1 MGDDVSGIDGWLEG
15 TLGFRMIGTDV
26 EGSGGGG
33 GASWEW
39 GSVGGGM
46 VLTGGGAESEA
57 LDVSDEDVLDADDVA
72 GVDVLDA
79 DDVAGVNVLDAD
91 DVAGVD
97 VLDADDVAGVD
108 EGALKW
114 HRWAH
119 VVVPL
124 SSHLTW
130 SVPVG
135 LSPTVVYS
143 SYKES
148 LLQYTQVR
156 LFSSV

>member
-15 TLGFRMIGTDV
+15 TLGFGMIGTDV

-39 GSVGGGM
+39 GSVGGGT

-79 DDVAGVNVLDAD
+79 DN
-91 DVAGVD
+91 VAGVD
-97 VLDADDVAGVD
+97 VLDADYVAGVD
-108 EGALKW
+108 EGVLKW
-114 HRWAH
+114 LRWAH

-143 SYKES
+143 SYRES

-156 LFSSV
+156 LFRSV